1 MKQLS
6 TRIRLLIFLLA
17 IICLHGCMKTIPD
30 ITNNPP
36 PGGNGTPTV
45 TPVGTPVG
53 DLVTKTIGAGGG
65 SLTSADGSAELI
77 FPAGALTGNTE
88 ISIQPISNTTLNGV
102 GNSYRLLPEGI
113 KFLQPVTLKFHYTP
127 DDLAATLADL
137 MGIAFQD
144 SAGGWWRVNNFT
156 NDTANKIISAPIK
169 HFSIW
174 TAFDMLLISPLSAVV
189 SVTKSISLEVIV
201 IESSD
206 DDLTA
211 LDDNNDAV
219 APIVRSAN
227 TNPIVWAANGVNNG
241 NSSSG
246 TITGTSFYAA
256 QFKAPSKIP
265 SGSQNPVNISA
276 TVDANFKYK
285 GKSIGKTVLTSRL
298 RIVDAE
304 VYQVEFKI
312 LDTVVNYD
320 TDKMIVW
327 DSVSM
332 KVTIKDDAV
341 TISEI
346 TNFESR
352 SMPTQLILTH
362 EAWYFVPDGVGE
374 INIVSAVGTVGPDIV
389 GNVGGD
395 TRLLALTFTESGIHD
410 PKLKY
415 VESDNGYTD
424 FSGGEA
430 TPGYLRAWG
439 FELDPEGEP
448 TGDGSPL
455 NGILI
460 KVIEANIKLL
470 KN

>member
-1 MKQLS
+1 
-6 TRIRLLIFLLA
+6 
-17 IICLHGCMKTIPD
+17 MKTIPD

-36 PGGNGTPTV
+36 PGSNGTPTP
-45 TPVGTPVG
+45 TAVGTPVG
-53 DLVTKTIGAGGG
+53 DLVTKTIGASGG
-65 SLTSADGSAELI
+65 SLTSSDGSAELI
-77 FPAGALTGNTE
+77 FPAGALAGNTE
-88 ISIQPISNTTLNGV
+88 ISIQPITNTAPNGV
-102 GNSYRLLPEGI
+102 GNSYRFLPEGI
-113 KFLQPVTLKFHYTP
+113 KFLQPVTFKFHYTP
-127 DDLAATLADL
+127 DDLASTLADL

-144 SAGGWWRVNNFT
+144 STGGWWRVNNFT
-156 NDTANKIISAPIK
+156 NDTVNKIISAPIK

-174 TAFDMLLISPLSAVV
+174 TAFDMLLISPLNAVV
-189 SVTKSISLEVIV
+189 SVNKSISLEVIV

-206 DDLTA
+206 DDLSE
-211 LDDNNDAV
+211 LGGDNAA
-219 APIVRSAN
+219 APIVRSSN
-227 TNPIVWAANGVNNG
+227 TKPIIWAANGVNNG
-241 NSSSG
+241 NSSFG

-276 TVDANFKYK
+276 TVDSKFKYK
-285 GKSIGKTVLTSRL
+285 GETFTSPSLTSRL

-332 KVTIKDDAV
+332 KVTIKDGAV

-352 SMPTQLILTH
+352 AMPTQLVLTH